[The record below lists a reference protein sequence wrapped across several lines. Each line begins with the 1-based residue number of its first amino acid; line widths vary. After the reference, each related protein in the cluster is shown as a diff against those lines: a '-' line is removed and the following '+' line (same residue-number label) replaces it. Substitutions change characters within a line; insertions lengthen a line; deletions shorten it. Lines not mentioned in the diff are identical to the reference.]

1 MNELKQKRKELGLT
15 QVEAA
20 QICGVSRRS
29 FQYYEENDEYEEM
42 RRKILEIIEN
52 SEKNRILGLQYIKL
66 TCTKIFKKYPEIR
79 CAYLYG
85 SYARKEAT
93 PESDVDILV
102 VCPPMGMKLYHLA
115 GELEDVLGKTVDLQT
130 HRQIGDNANFIEK
143 ILTEGI
149 LIYDSRR
156 RTNSS
161 GLFTK
166 ADSTDTT

>member
-42 RRKILEIIEN
+42 RRKVLEILDNAEQ
-52 SEKNRILGLQYIKL
+52 NRILGLQFIKL
-66 TCTKIFKKYPEIR
+66 TCAQIFKNYPEVR

-93 PESDVDILV
+93 GQSDVDIIV
-102 VCPPMGMKLYHLA
+102 VCPPMGMKFYHLV
-115 GELEDVLGKTVDLQT
+115 GELKEALGKQVDLQT
-130 HRQIGDNANFIEK
+130 HRQIGDNEK
-143 ILTEGI
+143 FLENILVDGI
-149 LIYDSRR
+149 LLYKKP
-156 RTNSS
+156 
-161 GLFTK
+161 LF
-166 ADSTDTT
+166 

>member
-1 MNELKQKRKELGLT
+1 MNALKQKRKELGLT
-15 QVEAA
+15 QVEAVH
-20 QICGVSRRS
+20 ICGLSQRS

-52 SEKNRILGLQYIKL
+52 SEKNRILGLQFIKL
-66 TCTKIFKKYPEIR
+66 TCAQIFKKYPEIR

-85 SYARKEAT
+85 SYARKEAK

-115 GELEDVLGKTVDLQT
+115 GELEDALGKSVDLQT
-130 HRQIGDNANFIEK
+130 HRQIGNNVNFIEK

-149 LIYDSRR
+149 LVYDSRR
-156 RTNSS
+156 RTNSC
-161 GLFTK
+161 GLLAKTDFT
-166 ADSTDTT
+166 DST

>member
-1 MNELKQKRKELGLT
+1 MNALKQKRKELGLT

-52 SEKNRILGLQYIKL
+52 SEKNRILGLQFIKL
-66 TCTKIFKKYPEIR
+66 TCAQIFKKYPEIR

-93 PESDVDILV
+93 GQSDVDILV
-102 VCPPMGMKLYHLA
+102 VCPPMEMKFYHLV
-115 GELEDVLGKTVDLQT
+115 GELKEALGKQVDLQT
-130 HRQIGDNANFIEK
+130 HRQIGDNEK
-143 ILTEGI
+143 FLENILVDGI
-149 LIYDSRR
+149 LLYKKSLFKNSR
-156 RTNSS
+156 
-161 GLFTK
+161 
-166 ADSTDTT
+166 

>member
-52 SEKNRILGLQYIKL
+52 SEKNRILGLQFIKL

-102 VCPPMGMKLYHLA
+102 ICHNMGLSFFGMA
-115 GELEDVLGKTVDLQT
+115 AELSNVLGKEVDLQT
-130 HRQIGDNANFIEK
+130 IEQLEGSVPLIEN

-149 LIYDSRR
+149 KIYDRKAY
-156 RTNSS
+156 NSTS
-161 GLFTK
+161 
-166 ADSTDTT
+166 

>member
-1 MNELKQKRKELGLT
+1 MNALKQKRKELGLT

-52 SEKNRILGLQYIKL
+52 SEKNRILGLQFIKL
-66 TCTKIFKKYPEIR
+66 TCAQIFKKYPEIR

-93 PESDVDILV
+93 GQSDVDILV
-102 VCPPMGMKLYHLA
+102 VCPPMGMKFYHLV
-115 GELEDVLGKTVDLQT
+115 GELKEALGKQVDLQT
-130 HRQIGDNANFIEK
+130 HRQIGDNEK
-143 ILTEGI
+143 FLENILVDGI
-149 LIYDSRR
+149 LLYKKSLFKNSR
-156 RTNSS
+156 
-161 GLFTK
+161 
-166 ADSTDTT
+166 

>member
-1 MNELKQKRKELGLT
+1 MNALKQKRKELGLT

-52 SEKNRILGLQYIKL
+52 SEKNRILGLQFIKL
-66 TCTKIFKKYPEIR
+66 TCAQIFKKYPEIR

-93 PESDVDILV
+93 GQSDVDILV
-102 VCPPMGMKLYHLA
+102 VCPPMGTKFYHLV
-115 GELEDVLGKTVDLQT
+115 GELKEALGKQVDLQT
-130 HRQIGDNANFIEK
+130 HRQIGDNEK
-143 ILTEGI
+143 FLENILVDGI
-149 LIYDSRR
+149 LLYKKPLFKNSR
-156 RTNSS
+156 
-161 GLFTK
+161 
-166 ADSTDTT
+166 

>member
-20 QICGVSRRS
+20 KICGVSRRS
-29 FQYYEENDEYEEM
+29 FQYYEENPEYEEM
-42 RRKILEIIEN
+42 RKKVLDIITRAQ
-52 SEKNRILGLQYIKL
+52 KNHILGQQFIKFN
-66 TCTKIFKKYPEIR
+66 CAQIFKKYPEVR

-102 VCPPMGMKLYHLA
+102 ICHNMGLSFFGMA
-115 GELEDVLGKTVDLQT
+115 AELSNVLGKEVDLQT
-130 HRQIGDNANFIEK
+130 IEQLEGSVPLIEN

-149 LIYDSRR
+149 KIYDRKAY
-156 RTNSS
+156 NSTS
-161 GLFTK
+161 
-166 ADSTDTT
+166 

>member
-42 RRKILEIIEN
+42 RRKVLEILDNAEQ
-52 SEKNRILGLQYIKL
+52 NRILGLQFIKL
-66 TCTKIFKKYPEIR
+66 TCAQIFKNYPEVR

-93 PESDVDILV
+93 GQSDVDIIV
-102 VCPPMGMKLYHLA
+102 VCPPMGMKFYHLV
-115 GELEDVLGKTVDLQT
+115 GELKEALGKQVDLQT
-130 HRQIGDNANFIEK
+130 HRQIGDNEK
-143 ILTEGI
+143 FLENILVDGI
-149 LIYDSRR
+149 LLYKKPLFKKSRQ
-156 RTNSS
+156 
-161 GLFTK
+161 
-166 ADSTDTT
+166 

>member
-85 SYARKEAT
+85 SYARREAT
-93 PESDVDILV
+93 GESDVDILV
-102 VCPPMGMKLYHLA
+102 VCHKMGLSFFGLA
-115 GELEDVLGKTVDLQT
+115 CELSDALGKEVDLQT
-130 HRQIGDNANFIEK
+130 HEEMMGSASFAENV
-143 ILTEGI
+143 LVEGI
-149 LIYDSRR
+149 KIYDGRF
-156 RTNSS
+156 NH
-161 GLFTK
+161 
-166 ADSTDTT
+166 STS

>member
-1 MNELKQKRKELGLT
+1 MNALKQKRKELGLT

-52 SEKNRILGLQYIKL
+52 SEKNRILGLQFIKL
-66 TCTKIFKKYPEIR
+66 TCAQIFKKYPEIR

-93 PESDVDILV
+93 GQSDVDILV
-102 VCPPMGMKLYHLA
+102 VCPPMEMEFYHLV
-115 GELEDVLGKTVDLQT
+115 GELKEALGKQVDLQT
-130 HRQIGDNANFIEK
+130 HRQIGDNEK
-143 ILTEGI
+143 FLENILVDGI
-149 LIYDSRR
+149 LLYKKSLFKNSR
-156 RTNSS
+156 
-161 GLFTK
+161 
-166 ADSTDTT
+166 

>member
-1 MNELKQKRKELGLT
+1 MNSLKQKRKELGLT

-52 SEKNRILGLQYIKL
+52 SEKNRILGLQFIKL
-66 TCTKIFKKYPEIR
+66 TCAQIFKKYPEIR

-93 PESDVDILV
+93 GQSDVDILV
-102 VCPPMGMKLYHLA
+102 VCPPMGMKFYHLM
-115 GELEDVLGKTVDLQT
+115 GELKEALGKQVDLQT
-130 HRQIGDNANFIEK
+130 HRQIGDNEK
-143 ILTEGI
+143 FLENILVDGI
-149 LIYDSRR
+149 LLYKKPLFKNSR
-156 RTNSS
+156 
-161 GLFTK
+161 
-166 ADSTDTT
+166 

>member
-20 QICGVSRRS
+20 KICGVSRRS
-29 FQYYEENDEYEEM
+29 FQYYEENEEYEEM
-42 RRKILEIIEN
+42 RKKVLDIITRAQ
-52 SEKNRILGLQYIKL
+52 KNHILGQQFIKFN
-66 TCTKIFKKYPEIR
+66 CAQIFKNYPEVR

-102 VCPPMGMKLYHLA
+102 ICHNMGLSFFGMA
-115 GELEDVLGKTVDLQT
+115 AELSNVLGKEVDLQT
-130 HRQIGDNANFIEK
+130 IEQLEGSVPLIEN

-149 LIYDSRR
+149 KIYDRKAY
-156 RTNSS
+156 NSTS
-161 GLFTK
+161 
-166 ADSTDTT
+166 

>member
-29 FQYYEENDEYEEM
+29 FQYYEEGDDYQ
-42 RRKILEIIEN
+42 KIEEIIKIIQYNQE
-52 SEKNRILGLQYIKL
+52 NRIIGLQFIKQK
-66 TCTKIFKKYPEIR
+66 CTEIFKKYPEIR

-102 VCPPMGMKLYHLA
+102 VCHKMGLSFFGLA
-115 GELEDVLGKTVDLQT
+115 CELSDALGKEVDLQT
-130 HRQIGDNANFIEK
+130 HEEMMGSASFAENV
-143 ILTEGI
+143 LVEGI
-149 LIYDSRR
+149 KIYDGRF
-156 RTNSS
+156 NH
-161 GLFTK
+161 
-166 ADSTDTT
+166 STS